1 MVLISLKNPLKLPY
15 SVIILNTISRAN
27 KLSVERKLS
36 LIIQKNIWLSFGMKY
51 LRSAEFWSR
60 RILSAAAFRLCDATT
75 AGDQNRTMNGI
86 VRGQFICKK
95 RERERESVVIYEAF
109 MEISIYVKL

>member
-1 MVLISLKNPLKLPY
+1 
-15 SVIILNTISRAN
+15 
-27 KLSVERKLS
+27 
-36 LIIQKNIWLSFGMKY
+36 MKY

-95 RERERESVVIYEAF
+95 RERERERERESVVIYEAF